1 MFTGILAATD
11 FSADA
16 ALALERAVHL
26 APATATAVVTAV
38 HVVEAGPLTV
48 LRSLFG
54 EPGQAE
60 RIALASATRRLQE
73 AVAALA
79 PPAGVALRPQVR
91 AGRLLPE
98 LQDIAGVDD
107 LMVVGARGQHD
118 LRRGFGGSTPAR
130 LARAGRQAVLVVR
143 TPVAGPY
150 RRVLAALDLSAAT
163 PRVLAAARWASGGPV
178 QAVHAVEFSLG
189 VAMAHAGV
197 EPAAIEWQ
205 RQRALA
211 DARLSL
217 VQQVAE
223 AGHGEDT
230 GSVVVEGYP
239 TGALLGQVEA
249 SGCDLLVMGKH
260 GASVADELFLGSVSR
275 HLLAEAPCDVLVVP

>member
-11 FSADA
+11 FSEDGG
-16 ALALERAVHL
+16 LALERAVHL
-26 APATATAVVTAV
+26 APATSTAVVTAV

-54 EPGQAE
+54 EPGAAE
-60 RIALASATRRLQE
+60 RVALASATLRLQE
-73 AVAALA
+73 ALAALA
-79 PPAGVALRPQVR
+79 PPAGVVLRPQVR
-91 AGRLLPE
+91 TGRLLPE
-98 LQDIAGVDD
+98 LHDVAGADD
-107 LMVVGARGQHD
+107 LLVVGARGQHD

-143 TPVAGPY
+143 NAVAGPY
-150 RRVLAALDLSAAT
+150 RQVLAALDLSAST
-163 PRVLAAARWASGGPV
+163 PRVLGAARWASGGSV

-197 EPAAIEWQ
+197 ERAAIEWQ

-211 DARLSL
+211 DARLAL

-223 AGHGEDT
+223 AGHGDAT
-230 GSVVVEGYP
+230 DSVVVEGYP
-239 TGALLGQVEA
+239 TAALLGQVEA
-249 SGCDLLVMGKH
+249 SGCDLLVLGKH
-260 GASVADELFLGSVSR
+260 GATLADELFLGSVSR